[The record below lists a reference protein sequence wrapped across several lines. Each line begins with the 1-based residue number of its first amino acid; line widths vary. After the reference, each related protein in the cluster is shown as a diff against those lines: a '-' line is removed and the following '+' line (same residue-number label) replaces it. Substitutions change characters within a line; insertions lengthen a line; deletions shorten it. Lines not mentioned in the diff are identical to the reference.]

1 MDEEIEYFVTYLE
14 DVKKASHNTVMSY
27 RSDLA
32 KMRLYVEGQGVYSV
46 SAITATV
53 LNSYV
58 LYLEKNGMAASTIS
72 RYIASMKAFF
82 EYLMRSR
89 KIETDPAF
97 GLKAPKVEKQMPG
110 ILTIQEMEHLLAQP
124 SVENPKG
131 CRDKAMLELLYATGM
146 RVSEL
151 VHLNVSDLNLRF
163 GWIICKDG
171 GRERMVPFG
180 SKAGAALQQYMEKSR
195 VFFLKKEDTNCLF
208 LNCSGTPMSRQGFWK
223 ILKSYA
229 GKAGIEKDITPRMF
243 RHSCAAHMASNGAKL
258 HTIQEILG
266 HMDLTATQIYA
277 DFQPGAKTE
286 YSKAHPRG

>member
-1 MDEEIEYFVTYLE
+1 
-14 DVKKASHNTVMSY
+14 
-27 RSDLA
+27 
-32 KMRLYVEGQGVYSV
+32 
-46 SAITATV
+46 
-53 LNSYV
+53 
-58 LYLEKNGMAASTIS
+58 
-72 RYIASMKAFF
+72 
-82 EYLMRSR
+82 
-89 KIETDPAF
+89 
-97 GLKAPKVEKQMPG
+97 
-110 ILTIQEMEHLLAQP
+110 
-124 SVENPKG
+124 
-131 CRDKAMLELLYATGM
+131 
-146 RVSEL
+146 
-151 VHLNVSDLNLRF
+151 
-163 GWIICKDG
+163 
-171 GRERMVPFG
+171 MVPFG